1 MFGDAVEVD
10 SHAGAYQPPLTT
22 TTQRPQPPPAL
33 HSQAQVP
40 HEAAKHAA
48 AAAPDLVSRFTARE
62 PLYRQMVLG
71 SRDVGGL
78 IRGGAQPS
86 STASTPQRAYNKAS
100 PTRRIPTST
109 CDSSS
114 VPDAHRRPDRHH
126 RRTRPQREALPHRGR
141 DGAFPV
147 VLQVAEPARRYQQR
161 RTGAVDCIGYL
172 NTVGGRTEPHLLRRQ
187 TAHRRMLRPP
197 LNRLSIG
204 REPLAQRGGSNEVPF
219 PSLP

>member
-100 PTRRIPTST
+100 PTRRFLTRTDARIATTVERGLNERLYLIAVETGLSQSCCKWLNQHVDTS
-109 CDSSS
+109 
-114 VPDAHRRPDRHH
+114 
-126 RRTRPQREALPHRGR
+126 
-141 DGAFPV
+141 
-147 VLQVAEPARRYQQR
+147 
-161 RTGAVDCIGYL
+161 
-172 NTVGGRTEPHLLRRQ
+172 
-187 TAHRRMLRPP
+187 
-197 LNRLSIG
+197 
-204 REPLAQRGGSNEVPF
+204 RGGPA
-219 PSLP
+219 PWTA